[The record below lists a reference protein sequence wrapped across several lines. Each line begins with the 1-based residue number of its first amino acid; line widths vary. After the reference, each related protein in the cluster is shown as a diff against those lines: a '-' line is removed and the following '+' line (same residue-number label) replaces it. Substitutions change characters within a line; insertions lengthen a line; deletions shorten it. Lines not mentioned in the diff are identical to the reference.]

1 MEPCRLQYKV
11 SIPDSRVSLTCLLST
26 LQNGFPEDLLTAKLH
41 NANVASKVRKEEQT
55 IIGLRSDSATFERT
69 SKNGMPMP
77 NHKRDNHVWRAKLNS
92 GARAN
97 CEKGERGG
105 RPDDRTINNSLA
117 AAISSKFPDARRRI
131 REELSR
137 WQRERKNGSFA
148 KKRRYIIA
156 EIARV
161 PA

>member
-1 MEPCRLQYKV
+1 M
-11 SIPDSRVSLTCLLST
+11 
-26 LQNGFPEDLLTAKLH
+26 
-41 NANVASKVRKEEQT
+41 
-55 IIGLRSDSATFERT
+55 
-69 SKNGMPMP
+69 
-77 NHKRDNHVWRAKLNS
+77 
-92 GARAN
+92 
-97 CEKGERGG
+97 GG
-105 RPDDRTINNSLA
+105 DDRTINNSLA

-137 WQRERKNGSFA
+137 WERERKNGSFA